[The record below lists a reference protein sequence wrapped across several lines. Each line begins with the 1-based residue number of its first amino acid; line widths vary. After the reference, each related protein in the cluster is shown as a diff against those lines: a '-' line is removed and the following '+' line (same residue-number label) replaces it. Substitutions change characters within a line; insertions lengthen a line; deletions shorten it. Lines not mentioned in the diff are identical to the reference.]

1 MSLLRRFASSFS
13 AVGLIVGLG
22 LACISLTPSMLPRAV
37 LVQGVLAGL
46 VFALGYGI
54 GATLHEIWKY
64 VGLKSLTGKTAR
76 FVTWF
81 FVCPLIPAAIYML
94 GEMTNWQNSIY
105 LLMQMDEIDSAYP
118 VTVVSVAIA
127 TALVIVLTFRLIL
140 FVAAKVVNAIARLL
154 PRRVA
159 IVLGLTVV
167 GYTLVSLATGVLLK
181 SALHG
186 LDNTFA
192 ALDQVLDDEYQ
203 PPEDDL
209 ASGGTRSLIE
219 WDDIGRNGKRFVL
232 YGPTQADIKTLLGR
246 EAKRPIRVYAGFNTG
261 DGLKERARIAL
272 DELIRVGGFERSL
285 LIVAVPTGTGW
296 LDPAAVDTVEYLH
309 AGDTAIVGL
318 QYSYL
323 PSWLT
328 LMVEPEA
335 SSRAGKAIFDAVYS
349 HWSSLAPDDRP
360 RLYLHGLSLG
370 AFGSA
375 DTLDFLTILSD
386 PIDGAL
392 WSGPPFPSEFWN
404 TVTNG
409 RHPDSPQWLP
419 VFRDSSVIRFMNQDG
434 FPELGDATWGP
445 SRFIYLQYA
454 SDPMTFFSLDLSY
467 TEPDWLG
474 PDRGPDVS
482 PDLKFY
488 PLVTFLQVAF
498 DMIVSTGVPSG
509 YGHNFAPNHY
519 TDAWIEVTEP
529 RNWSA
534 ADTKKL
540 KEHFADFDPNPL

>member
-1 MSLLRRFASSFS
+1 MSYLRRFASSFS
-13 AVGLIVGLG
+13 TVGLIVGLG

-54 GATLHEIWKY
+54 GVTLHEIWKY
-64 VGLKSLTGKTAR
+64 MGLKSLKGKAAR

-81 FVCPLIPAAIYML
+81 FACALILTAIYML
-94 GEMTNWQNSIY
+94 GKMANWQNSIH

-118 VTVVSVAIA
+118 VTVVSIAIA

-140 FVAAKVVNAIARLL
+140 FVAAKVVNAFARLL

-159 IVLGLTVV
+159 IVLGLTIV
-167 GYTLVSLATGVLLK
+167 GYALVSLATGVLLK

-192 ALDQVLDDEYQ
+192 ALDRVLDDQYE

-209 ASGGTRSLIE
+209 ASGGTQSLIE

-232 YGPTQADIKTLLGR
+232 YGPRQADITTLLGR
-246 EAKRPIRVYAGFNTG
+246 EVKRPIRVYAGFNTG

-335 SSRAGKAIFDAVYS
+335 SSRAAKAIFDAVYG

-434 FPELGDATWGP
+434 FPDFGDANWGP
-445 SRFIYLQYA
+445 FRVVYLQYA
-454 SDPMTFFSLDLSY
+454 SDPMTFFSLDLAY

-474 PDRGPDVS
+474 PKRGPDVS
-482 PDLKFY
+482 HDLKFY

-540 KEHFADFDPNPL
+540 KEYFADFDPNPL

>member
-1 MSLLRRFASSFS
+1 MSYLLRFASSFS
-13 AVGLIVGLG
+13 AVGLIAGLG

-37 LVQGVLAGL
+37 LVQSVLTGL

-64 VGLKSLTGKTAR
+64 MGLKSFTGKTAR

-81 FVCPLIPAAIYML
+81 FACALILTAIYML
-94 GEMTNWQNSIY
+94 GEMANWQNSIR

-118 VTVVSVAIA
+118 VTVASIA
-127 TALVIVLTFRLIL
+127 MATGLGIVLMFRLIL
-140 FVAAKVVNAIARLL
+140 YITAKVVNSIARLL

-159 IVLGLTVV
+159 IVLGLMVV
-167 GYTLVSLATGVLLK
+167 GYAIVSLATGVLLR
-181 SALHG
+181 STLHG

-192 ALDQVLDDEYQ
+192 ALDQVLDDQYE
-203 PPEDDL
+203 PPEDDP
-209 ASGGTRSLIE
+209 ASGSARSLIE
-219 WDDIGRNGKRFVL
+219 WDDVGRNGKRFVL
-232 YGPTQADIKTLLGR
+232 YGPRQADITTLLGR
-246 EAKRPIRVYAGFNTG
+246 EAKRPIRVYAGYNTG
-261 DGLKERARIAL
+261 DSLKERARIAL
-272 DELIRVGGFERSL
+272 DELKRVGGFERSL

-328 LMVEPEA
+328 LMVEPQV
-335 SSRAGKAIFDAVYS
+335 SSRAAKAMFDAVYG
-349 HWSSLAPDDRP
+349 HWSSLAPDERP

-375 DTLDFLTILSD
+375 DTVDFLTILSD

-392 WSGPPFPSEFWN
+392 WSGPPFLSEVWN
-404 TVTNG
+404 TVTDG
-409 RHPDSPQWLP
+409 RHSDSPQWRP

-434 FPELGDATWGP
+434 FPDFGNANWGP
-445 SRFIYLQYA
+445 IRVVYLQYA
-454 SDPMTFFSLDLSY
+454 SDPMTFFSLDLAY

-474 PDRGPDVS
+474 PNRGPDVS

-498 DMIVSTGVPSG
+498 DMFVSTGVPSG

-519 TDAWIEVTEP
+519 IDAWIEVTEP
-529 RNWSA
+529 QTWNA

-540 KEHFADFDPNPL
+540 KEYFADFDPNPL